1 MARSGQAGLERWRF
15 GPFELIA
22 ARGRLLRG
30 GEELAVP
37 KKSYDLLVHL
47 VRHRDRVVPRAE
59 IFELCWPDVVV
70 SEAAFA
76 SVVRDLRRALGE
88 TGQASRFV
96 STIRGRGLR
105 FVHPV
110 EEVTDTADPTAG
122 ASWVEAATHFERA
135 LRALDLIDQ
144 SRGGREAA
152 EPGRRPRERSELVVA
167 LARARWAAG
176 ATAEARGAFLD
187 AARAARASGDAELLA
202 RAALGFAGR
211 TDATLG
217 VNQEAVELLNEA
229 LVALGKSDSLL
240 RAEVLARLGTEL
252 YYDPDPDASTRN
264 ATEGLAMAERL
275 GDDATTAYAAT
286 ACHFTL
292 QRPEI
297 APQERAAYCDRALEL
312 CGGDPPS
319 DVLALA
325 LQEKLVDAF
334 EAGDRSAFDEAF
346 RRYEDVVQTL
356 GQPFFHWMLGLFR
369 GNRALLAGDFGVAEQ
384 LAEETVALGLRIGSP
399 NATAAFSGQ
408 LFALREQQRRLPE
421 LEASLAQMV
430 ENGAPPIFRV
440 GLVATRAAGA
450 SPERARSGIE
460 EIFRDGLGDFPRDMN
475 WLATLGA
482 LAPAVAGVGTEAR
495 VRQLVELLQPFGGR
509 MIVVAY
515 GAATLGAVDHH
526 LGRLHQSLHNAPQAR
541 DHFDRARAL
550 HARMKTRLWEGL
562 STENPR

>member
-1 MARSGQAGLERWRF
+1 MARSGHAGLDHWRF

-22 ARGRLLRG
+22 ARGRLLQA
-30 GEELAVP
+30 GEEVAVP

-59 IFELCWPDVVV
+59 ILEVCWPDVVV

-88 TGQASRFV
+88 TGHASRFV

-110 EEVTDTADPTAG
+110 QEVSGAEDPTAG

-144 SRGGREAA
+144 SRGGREAPG
-152 EPGRRPRERSELVVA
+152 PGRQPRERAELIVA
-167 LARARWAAG
+167 LARAQWASG
-176 ATAEARGAFLD
+176 APAEAREAFLD
-187 AARAARASGDAELLA
+187 AARAARSSGDAELLA

-217 VNQEAVELLNEA
+217 VNQESVELLNEA
-229 LVALGKSDSLL
+229 LVALGTSDSLL

-252 YYDPDPDASTRN
+252 YYDPDPDASKRN
-264 ATEGLAMAERL
+264 ASDGLAMAERL

-297 APQERAAYCDRALEL
+297 APQERSAFCDRALEL
-312 CGGDPPS
+312 CGQDPPS

-334 EAGDRSAFDEAF
+334 EAGDRSTFDGAFH
-346 RRYEDVVQTL
+346 RYEAVVETL

-369 GNRALLAGDFGVAEQ
+369 GNRALLAGDFRAAEK
-384 LAEETVALGLRIGSP
+384 LAEETAALGLRIGSP

-408 LFALREQQRRLPE
+408 LFALRQQQRRLPE
-421 LEASLAQMV
+421 LEASLAKMV

-440 GLVATRAAGA
+440 GLVATQAAGA
-450 SPERARSGIE
+450 SPERARSGID
-460 EIFRDGLGDFPRDMN
+460 EIFGDGLRDFPRDMN

-482 LAPAVAGVGTEAR
+482 LAPAVAAVGSQDR
-495 VRQLVELLQPFGGR
+495 VRQMVELLQPFGGR
-509 MIVVAY
+509 MIVVGY

-526 LGRLHQSLHNAPQAR
+526 LARLHQSLHDAPKAR
-541 DHFDRARAL
+541 DHFDKARAL
-550 HARMKTRLWEGL
+550 HARMKTRLWDGP